1 MKAEQFERIVNA
13 LRTCSELLKDPER
26 EKRAARLLVYKTGK
40 QLREDLNDLREAFE
54 SNRLFI
60 VDVLDGLELE
70 TLDVEALDLDELPEL
85 DELPQLEPLDVV
97 LE

>member
-70 TLDVEALDLDELPEL
+70 TLDELPELPDLDELEI
-85 DELPQLEPLDVV
+85 
-97 LE
+97 